1 MVPASTPGC
10 VVKLSDGGA
19 IIAANGDRGTFGGN
33 AQVTSNGG
41 ASGQEKY
48 QDQGPVQ
55 PLNANSTSVASVVCS
70 SDKTQATLYGQA
82 TINGSGSYT
91 YRIVLQDNGSSG
103 STDAYGIRLSNGY
116 DSGLQSLQNGN
127 IDIHK

>member
-1 MVPASTPGC
+1 M
-10 VVKLSDGGA
+10 
-19 IIAANGDRGTFGGN
+19 
-33 AQVTSNGG
+33 SNGSV
-41 ASGQEKY
+41 SGQEKY